1 MNQSRLKSLPLALL
15 DPFFGRIRNTRLD
28 NPETPVTSDA
38 TLLAPA
44 GRLLALDLGAR
55 RVGVAVSDELRV
67 TANPLPAI
75 ERRSWKDL
83 LRRVGGIIEEYDARA
98 LVIGLPL
105 SLDGGEGSA
114 AAEALATAAKF
125 RRSLHLPVY
134 LQDERLTTVT
144 ATAQLKEAGHNA
156 REVKEL
162 VDSES
167 AAVILGDFIAVN
179 GHAPE
184 PGSGIED

>member
-1 MNQSRLKSLPLALL
+1 MF
-15 DPFFGRIRNTRLD
+15 DPFFALSRNTKLD

-38 TLLAPA
+38 TLLSPS

-55 RVGVAVSDELRV
+55 RVGIAVSDELRV

-83 LRRVGGIIEEYDARA
+83 LRRVAGIIEEYDAQA

-105 SLDGGEGSA
+105 SLDGAEGSA
-114 AAEALATAAKF
+114 AVEALATASKF
-125 RRSLHLPVY
+125 RRSLDLPVY

-167 AAVILGDFIAVN
+167 AAVILADFIATN
-179 GHAPE
+179 GQTQSQDQE
-184 PGSGIED
+184 